1 MKRKVWGFYEMDFSE
16 LSGETIEQQ
25 KKRMSQL
32 FIMKAYSKYFRSGK
46 ASFISYLSSIMA
58 LQNPIILPFMRAQII
73 VPALTPS
80 KCRKPKNKKERATA
94 IVQEIQS

>member
-32 FIMKAYSKYFRSGK
+32 FIMKAYSQNCWVKLMNNKKPDELSFRSGNLK
-46 ASFISYLSSIMA
+46 S
-58 LQNPIILPFMRAQII
+58 
-73 VPALTPS
+73 
-80 KCRKPKNKKERATA
+80 
-94 IVQEIQS
+94 